1 MCEKFTFHQTKFIA
15 IDSSNNWLMHFYEE
29 MIDMKFSSLS
39 FFPKIVLELILVLL
53 DLYFILFVIFERS
66 AIVPLRDKQ
75 EVFSPRHVKDWL
87 F

>member
-1 MCEKFTFHQTKFIA
+1 
-15 IDSSNNWLMHFYEE
+15 MHFYEE

-66 AIVPLRDKQ
+66 AIVPLREKQ
-75 EVFSPRHVKDWL
+75 EVFFSPDM
-87 F
+87 

>member
-1 MCEKFTFHQTKFIA
+1 
-15 IDSSNNWLMHFYEE
+15 MHFYEE

-66 AIVPLRDKQ
+66 AIVPLREKQ
-75 EVFSPRHVKDWL
+75 EGFFPQTCKGLVILTLDRGRQL
-87 F
+87 